1 MISATTAYDRT
12 MDNIRSNLTEEMER
26 ISKEISDA
34 IEDGKF
40 RIKIDKLSGITRMQ
54 LEKLG
59 YKIDS
64 DSEFFGTYDV
74 ISWIKSEIFIS

>member
-1 MISATTAYDRT
+1 MISATTAYNRT

-74 ISWIKSEIFIS
+74 INWDKI

>member
-1 MISATTAYDRT
+1 MISETTAYDRT
-12 MDNIRSNLTEEMER
+12 MNNIKRNLTKEMER

-74 ISWIKSEIFIS
+74 ISWDKI

>member
-12 MDNIRSNLTEEMER
+12 MDNIRSNLTEEMYR

-74 ISWIKSEIFIS
+74 ISWDKI

>member
-12 MDNIRSNLTEEMER
+12 MNNIRNNLTEEMER

-34 IEDGKF
+34 IKDGKF

-74 ISWIKSEIFIS
+74 ISWDKI

>member
-40 RIKIDKLSGITRMQ
+40 RIKIDKLSGIARMQ

-74 ISWIKSEIFIS
+74 VSWDKI

>member
-12 MDNIRSNLTEEMER
+12 MDNIRSNLPEEMER

-74 ISWIKSEIFIS
+74 ISWDKI

>member
-12 MDNIRSNLTEEMER
+12 MNNIKSNLTEEMER

-54 LEKLG
+54 LEKLV

-74 ISWIKSEIFIS
+74 ISWDKI

>member
-1 MISATTAYDRT
+1 

-74 ISWIKSEIFIS
+74 ISWDKI

>member
-34 IEDGKF
+34 IEGGKF

-74 ISWIKSEIFIS
+74 ISWDKI

>member
-54 LEKLG
+54 LEK
-59 YKIDS
+59 
-64 DSEFFGTYDV
+64 
-74 ISWIKSEIFIS
+74 

>member
-1 MISATTAYDRT
+1 MISATMAYDRT
-12 MDNIRSNLTEEMER
+12 MDNIRSNLTEEMDR

-74 ISWIKSEIFIS
+74 ISWDKI

>member
-74 ISWIKSEIFIS
+74 ISLDKI

>member
-12 MDNIRSNLTEEMER
+12 MDNIRSNLTEEMDR

-74 ISWIKSEIFIS
+74 ISWDKI

>member
-12 MDNIRSNLTEEMER
+12 MDNIKSNLTKEMER

-74 ISWIKSEIFIS
+74 ISWDKI

>member
-12 MDNIRSNLTEEMER
+12 MDNIRSNLTEEMDR

-40 RIKIDKLSGITRMQ
+40 RIKIYKLSGITRMQ

-74 ISWIKSEIFIS
+74 ISWDKI

>member
-12 MDNIRSNLTEEMER
+12 MDNLTEEMDR

-74 ISWIKSEIFIS
+74 ISWDKI

>member
-12 MDNIRSNLTEEMER
+12 MNNIRSNLTEEMER
-26 ISKEISDA
+26 ISKKISDA

-74 ISWIKSEIFIS
+74 ISWDKI

>member
-12 MDNIRSNLTEEMER
+12 MNNIKSNLTEEKER

-74 ISWIKSEIFIS
+74 ISWDKI

>member
-12 MDNIRSNLTEEMER
+12 MDNIRSNLTEEMDR

-59 YKIDS
+59 YKINS

-74 ISWIKSEIFIS
+74 ISWDKI

>member
-12 MDNIRSNLTEEMER
+12 MNNIRSNLTEEMDR

-74 ISWIKSEIFIS
+74 ISWDKI

>member
-12 MDNIRSNLTEEMER
+12 MDNIRSNLTKEMER

-74 ISWIKSEIFIS
+74 ISWDKI

>member
-1 MISATTAYDRT
+1 MISAITAYDRT
-12 MDNIRSNLTEEMER
+12 MDNIKSNLTEEMER

-74 ISWIKSEIFIS
+74 ISWDKI

>member
-74 ISWIKSEIFIS
+74 ISWEKI

>member
-12 MDNIRSNLTEEMER
+12 MDNIKSNLTEEMER

-40 RIKIDKLSGITRMQ
+40 RIKIDKLSVITRMQ

-74 ISWIKSEIFIS
+74 ISWDKI

>member
-12 MDNIRSNLTEEMER
+12 MDNIKSNLTEEMER

-74 ISWIKSEIFIS
+74 ISWDKI

>member
-12 MDNIRSNLTEEMER
+12 MNNIKSNLTKEMER

-74 ISWIKSEIFIS
+74 ISWDKI

>member
-74 ISWIKSEIFIS
+74 ISWDKI

>member
-34 IEDGKF
+34 IEAGKF

-74 ISWIKSEIFIS
+74 ISWDKI

>member
-40 RIKIDKLSGITRMQ
+40 RIKIEKLSGITRMQ

-74 ISWIKSEIFIS
+74 ISWDKI

>member
-12 MDNIRSNLTEEMER
+12 MDNIRSNLTKEMER

-74 ISWIKSEIFIS
+74 IS